1 MRETVQLVTLQFV
14 MNEQEVDR
22 VVQLRMLKYP

>member
-1 MRETVQLVTLQFV
+1 MRETVQLVNLQFV